1 MELKTIRFPI
11 VLSSSDDDEEPQ
23 ETATDSQE
31 TDIRFYPEP
40 IIEEILYRVPAKT
53 VLYWKTV
60 CKTWLSIIDDPTFSK
75 THFSRAPFALC
86 LFSPIHRAR
95 NPPKSCTS
103 SKAKLFR
110 ILIQESAIN
119 TIIVLLPREQSF
131 QKFQGSEHVPLLP
144 LNSNVISCEGIVCWA
159 SNTCTCC
166 CGTHIFICNPITG
179 EYITFLPL
187 SNDQEYNNDYVFI
200 GIGFCRASKKFK
212 ILRMYEDEDEDEDE
226 VWWPEVLTVAD
237 KTRWRRVGFG
247 TSLFDFAR
255 EIEEVVYVNGAI
267 YWRYDGDSY
276 IFTFHFERVL
286 FYVIST
292 KISAPKNLIS
302 LGVLGNSLCVSMFSP
317 YDRHVELWVMDA
329 YGDDDNVHWH
339 KLYNVETETTRL
351 EHSGVLGSRA
361 I

>member
-75 THFSRAPFALC
+75 THFSRAPICPLLVFTDT
-86 LFSPIHRAR
+86 SGE
-95 NPPKSCTS
+95 KSTKIMHLVEGQTVSDLDPRIGHKHNNSLVTS
-103 SKAKLFR
+103 RTEFPEISKGPSTCR
-110 ILIQESAIN
+110 Y
-119 TIIVLLPREQSF
+119 
-131 QKFQGSEHVPLLP
+131 LP
-144 LNSNVISCEGIVCWA
+144 LNSNVISCEGR
-159 SNTCTCC
+159 
-166 CGTHIFICNPITG
+166 
-179 EYITFLPL
+179 L
-187 SNDQEYNNDYVFI
+187 
-200 GIGFCRASKKFK
+200 KKFK

-267 YWRYDGDSY
+267 YWR
-276 IFTFHFERVL
+276 
-286 FYVIST
+286 
-292 KISAPKNLIS
+292 
-302 LGVLGNSLCVSMFSP
+302 
-317 YDRHVELWVMDA
+317 HVELWVMDA

-351 EHSGVLGSRA
+351 EHSGVLGSRGRYKA
-361 I
+361 IKYLECGGILMHDWRETFLVYDPVTKTERIFRVLEHSSARSCLPLQVVAHVPCLVKLIDALNLG